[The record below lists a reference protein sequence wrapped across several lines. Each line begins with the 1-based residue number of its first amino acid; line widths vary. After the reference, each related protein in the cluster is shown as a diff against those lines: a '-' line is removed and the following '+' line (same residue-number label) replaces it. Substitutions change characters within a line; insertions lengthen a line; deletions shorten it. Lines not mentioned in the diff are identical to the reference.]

1 MITLRLKMRKLDDRT
16 SLALA
21 FLSIIVLDLAFIG
34 YGYFHGKMHL
44 LLTLKNAGL
53 I

>member
-1 MITLRLKMRKLDDRT
+1 MRKLDDRT

-44 LLTLKNAGL
+44 ILTLKNAGL

>member
-1 MITLRLKMRKLDDRT
+1 MRRLDDRT
-16 SLALA
+16 SLTLA
-21 FLSIIVLDLAFIG
+21 FVGVIVLDLMFIG